1 MASTGLPGMRRG
13 RRKFSS
19 RATTKTTR
27 VQATF
32 RPMYLASA
40 MFAAFAPLRQT
51 DRDLCAD
58 LLDLEQPLD
67 ARAAP
72 HRGSVWVLFGREVL
86 PVARIELIE
95 AQRAVH
101 QRYYRN
107 VLAIDL
113 VEGGVRSLGLGIGLG
128 TCGSVQMRRNLGVLE
143 PAIIPERGLAT
154 VRYPSIVQ
162 CITEAD
168 PGAGRADP
176 GVAVH
181 AAVEVAVLHPCE
193 HRRELREFGADVDP
207 DFLDRLRD
215 NLAGGVP
222 VGPTGGGDQ
231 LPRPELGAIRQLVD
245 AV

>member
-40 MFAAFAPLRQT
+40 MFAALAPLRQT

-95 AQRAVH
+95 RERAVH
-101 QRYYRN
+101 QRHRRHIR
-107 VLAIDL
+107 AINL
-113 VEGGVRSLGLGIGLG
+113 VELSVGRFGFGIGLR
-128 TCGSVQMRRNLGVLE
+128 S
-143 PAIIPERGLAT
+143 RGG
-154 VRYPSIVQ
+154 IQ
-162 CITEAD
+162 K
-168 PGAGRADP
+168 GRD
-176 GVAVH
+176 
-181 AAVEVAVLHPCE
+181 
-193 HRRELREFGADVDP
+193 
-207 DFLDRLRD
+207 
-215 NLAGGVP
+215 
-222 VGPTGGGDQ
+222 
-231 LPRPELGAIRQLVD
+231 
-245 AV
+245 